1 MPRHVANPNNT
12 TSSGQDHVDPWNRSS
27 SWWDRNWQGQDQWY
41 DRSWQDNRDWDNRAR
56 SAQPTSSTETSGR
69 GRSGP
74 TRTSRFTQDRN
85 RRGHRSVAATQRR
98 IDRGQDRRR
107 QAELAAQQAQA
118 ATQTEPQQGD
128 TAPPEP
134 SRPPRVST
142 SERRARSAPPPG
154 QAALE
159 ANEEAEV
166 SLVPRTGRALHQR
179 SPAHSGPASARG
191 PSRDRSR
198 GS

>member
-1 MPRHVANPNNT
+1 MNPNNT
-12 TSSGQDHVDPWNRSS
+12 TSSGQDHLDPWNRTS
-27 SWWDRNWQGQDQWY
+27 SWWDRSWQGQDQWY
-41 DRSWQDNRDWDNRAR
+41 TALGKTTGIWDNRAR
-56 SAQPTSSTETSGR
+56 SAQPKLSTETSGR

-98 IDRGQDRRR
+98 IDRRQESRR
-107 QAELAAQQAQA
+107 QAEQAAQQAQA

-142 SERRARSAPPPG
+142 SERRARSAPPPAK
-154 QAALE
+154 Q
-159 ANEEAEV
+159 
-166 SLVPRTGRALHQR
+166 P
-179 SPAHSGPASARG
+179 
-191 PSRDRSR
+191 
-198 GS
+198 